1 MNNKSKIG
9 ETVEAAA
16 DSANKGIDQ
25 TAGSLKTGV
34 ADTAYAMENAQTKVK
49 EGVNKVIKTAE
60 ELVQFNQGNIEAF
73 VRSGQIWAA
82 GVQDLTKQAAAS
94 AQASFDET
102 VSTLKALSGVRSV
115 KEAIDLQ
122 TNLARS
128 SVEKAV
134 AESSRLADASVKLAE
149 QTLAPL
155 TARVKLAV
163 EKFAKPV

>member
-1 MNNKSKIG
+1 MNYKAKIN
-9 ETVEAAA
+9 ETVDAAAEAA
-16 DSANKGIDQ
+16 NTGIDQ
-25 TAGSLKTGV
+25 TAASLKTGMAQAV
-34 ADTAYAMENAQTKVK
+34 SGFENAQAKTR
-49 EGVNKVIKTAE
+49 EGVNKVIRTTE

-73 VRSGQIWAA
+73 VKSGQIWAA

-94 AQASFDET
+94 AQASFNET
-102 VSTLKALSGVRSV
+102 VSTYKALATVRSV

-122 TNLARS
+122 TSLARS

-149 QTLAPL
+149 QALAPL

-163 EKFAKPV
+163 EKFAKSA

>member
-16 DSANKGIDQ
+16 DAANKGIDQ
-25 TAGSLKTGV
+25 TAGSLKTSV

-49 EGVNKVIKTAE
+49 EGMNKVIKTAE

-163 EKFAKPV
+163 ETFAKPV